1 MGVDTTHDPPGDP
14 RLAHEVSEEKRPL
27 PQADV
32 PGVRGPITPSGELE
46 DTPPDE
52 VDSWGSEGGAG
63 SYAGGPIIS
72 TTAPGA
78 EGAPRPGAAGKPR

>member
-1 MGVDTTHDPPGDP
+1 MGVEKTHDPPGAP
-14 RLAHEVSEEKRPL
+14 RSGNEVSHEKRPP

-32 PGVRGPITPSGELE
+32 PGVRGPVTPSGELE

-63 SYAGGPIIS
+63 SYAGGPIVS
-72 TTAPGA
+72 ATMQQ
-78 EGAPRPGAAGKPR
+78 RKAGRR

>member
-1 MGVDTTHDPPGDP
+1 MGVDKTHDPPGAP
-14 RLAHEVSEEKRPL
+14 RPGHAVSEEKRPL

-72 TTAPGA
+72 TTKIS
-78 EGAPRPGAAGKPR
+78 APRPPRASG

>member
-72 TTAPGA
+72 NTKIS
-78 EGAPRPGAAGKPR
+78 APRSPRASG

>member
-1 MGVDTTHDPPGDP
+1 MGVEKTHDPPGDP
-14 RLAHEVSEEKRPL
+14 RLANEVSEEKRPP

-32 PGVRGPITPSGELE
+32 PGVRGPVTPSGELE

-72 TTAPGA
+72 NTKLS
-78 EGAPRPGAAGKPR
+78 APRPPRASG

>member
-1 MGVDTTHDPPGDP
+1 MGVDTTHDPPGDL
-14 RLAHEVSEEKRPL
+14 RLAHEVSEEKWPV

-32 PGVRGPITPSGELE
+32 PGVRGPITPSGEIE
-46 DTPPDE
+46 GAPPDE

-72 TTAPGA
+72 TTKPPARGSNRAPA
-78 EGAPRPGAAGKPR
+78 

>member
-1 MGVDTTHDPPGDP
+1 MGVDKTHDPPSTP
-14 RLAHEVSEEKRPL
+14 RSGNEVSQEKRPP

-72 TTAPGA
+72 DTTLP
-78 EGAPRPGAAGKPR
+78 AGRSRGKST